1 MNLEHKHLQ
10 EQRQTIKMTQELSQ
24 AIAVLQYTKEELTAY
39 LEDKAL
45 ENPFLDI
52 VVDQKSVLDKNRFKE
67 TYKEQYK
74 NTSDDYDVI
83 GQLPEKTKN
92 LAQFLHEQVMLS
104 MREMKLR
111 DIVQFLVDNLDENGY
126 LKFTYQELSDSIDAT
141 EVEFENGLT
150 LLQQLDPAGIGA
162 RSLSE
167 CICLQIDRD
176 IRAPK
181 SAFRIIQNHF
191 EEFSQK
197 KMAENCYF

>member
-104 MREMKLR
+104 MRE
-111 DIVQFLVDNLDENGY
+111 
-126 LKFTYQELSDSIDAT
+126 
-141 EVEFENGLT
+141 
-150 LLQQLDPAGIGA
+150 
-162 RSLSE
+162 
-167 CICLQIDRD
+167 
-176 IRAPK
+176 
-181 SAFRIIQNHF
+181 
-191 EEFSQK
+191 
-197 KMAENCYF
+197 